1 MDEWMLVDG
10 RWMMDRWVVGG
21 WWILD
26 GWRGG
31 WMMEGWEVNG
41 KYWMRGTGWVDD
53 GYWMDG

>member
-10 RWMMDRWVVGG
+10 RWMVDRWVVGG

-31 WMMEGWEVNG
+31 WRNKRKDEEKNGWE
-41 KYWMRGTGWVDD
+41 D
-53 GYWMDG
+53 G